1 MLRRGWALL
10 VAISC
15 AAVPCAVA
23 CSSTPPAQSPN
34 EPEVDLAGADEAP
47 ESPEF
52 DQGVDAVGKGDFATA
67 HTHFTAVL
75 QDQPKNAKAHFYL
88 GVAAQNLGKNAEATL
103 SYEQAV
109 TLDPNLA
116 EAWVN
121 WSALH
126 LDAGEFDKA
135 LGIVDRGLTRHRN
148 HAGLMYNHALSLAGA
163 GKTTEAVVAYRN
175 ALAADP
181 GNAEVKYGYAEAL
194 VAAGS
199 TDAALRELEALAQ
212 GDKLEVLAS
221 TARLLG
227 RLKQF
232 DACVATLTKAL
243 GLKALAELYVDR
255 GLCQHGKKDDTAA
268 FEDFQRA
275 VKADDGY
282 APAHYYSGMHL
293 KMKGKKVEARAA
305 LSRTVAIAGDAG
317 VGKAAKRALESL

>member
-1 MLRRGWALL
+1 MIRGWVL
-10 VAISC
+10 C
-15 AAVPCAVA
+15 AAVACAALPCVAA
-23 CSSTPPAQSPN
+23 CSSTPPAQSPS
-34 EPEVDLAGADEAP
+34 EPEVDLAGADEAA

-52 DQGVDAVGKGDFATA
+52 DQGVDAIGKGDFATA
-67 HTHFTAVL
+67 HTHFLAVVS
-75 QDQPKNAKAHFYL
+75 DQPNNAKGHFYL
-88 GVAAQNLGKNAEATL
+88 GVAEQNLGKNAEASK

-109 TLDPNLA
+109 TLDANLA

-126 LDAGEFDKA
+126 LDAGEFDQA
-135 LGIVDRGLTRHRN
+135 LGIVDRGLARHTN
-148 HAGLMYNHALSLAGA
+148 HAGLMYNRALSLAGS
-163 GKTTEAVVAYRN
+163 GKTTDAVVAYRN

-199 TDAALRELEALAQ
+199 TDAALKELDALAQ
-212 GDKLEVLAS
+212 GDNLEVLAS

-232 DACVATLTKAL
+232 DACVATVTKAL
-243 GLKALAELYVDR
+243 AIKALSELYVDR
-255 GLCQHGKKDDTAA
+255 GLCQHGKKDDAAA

-293 KMKGKKVEARAA
+293 KMKGKKAEARAA
-305 LSRTVAIAGDAG
+305 LSRAVTIAGDEG